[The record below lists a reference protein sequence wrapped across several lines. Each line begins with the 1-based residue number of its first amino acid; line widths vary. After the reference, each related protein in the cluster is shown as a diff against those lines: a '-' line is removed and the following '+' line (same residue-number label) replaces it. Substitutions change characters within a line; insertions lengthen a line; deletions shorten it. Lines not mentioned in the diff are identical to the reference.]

1 MRVASNIIKSAKA
14 HYSKKPVFITPP
26 SFKNLIDDEVEEEIY
41 SGPSIE
47 EIEKEITDKK
57 NSAGEELR
65 QLRKEAEE
73 EAKRIIEL
81 AEVGAFQ
88 RIKDGNEKYKAELEN
103 ARRQSEDIIKD
114 ARSRAEEIIKEAE
127 ARKNDIQ
134 QAAHKEGFDK
144 GFEEAYE
151 KGHEELDRIKGRLEK
166 ILGETINKRNEII
179 ESSEKQLINISIAV
193 AKKVVKA
200 ITESDQAVI
209 LRNVTE
215 ALRKVKGRAQVTI
228 RVNINDLELTTR
240 HKDDFYR
247 MLDNIENVN
256 VLEDPNIEQGG
267 CIIETDFGDIDAR
280 IATQMN
286 EIETAI
292 KNIQPIK
299 GF

>member
-1 MRVASNIIKSAKA
+1 MASNIIKSAKA

>member
-1 MRVASNIIKSAKA
+1 MASNIIKSAKA

-292 KNIQPIK
+292 KKFLEAQ
-299 GF
+299 